1 MPILKIAL
9 FPEEEKILR
18 ARAEPIV
25 KITPKT
31 QRLIN
36 DMIET
41 MYDAA
46 GVGLAGPQIFVS
58 QRLFV
63 YDIGEGPEA
72 LINPEILTAEGQ
84 EVGSEGC
91 LSIPRLH
98 GDVARATKISV
109 SGINRM
115 GRRVHIEAED
125 FLARVFQ
132 HEIDHLNGVLF
143 TDRADQQ
150 SLHYITEEE
159 EAERK
164 TAGSSRRRENHIRR
178 ETREP
183 HAGAEG

>member
-72 LINPEILTAEGQ
+72 LINPEILSAEGQ

-98 GDVARATKISV
+98 GDVARA
-109 SGINRM
+109 
-115 GRRVHIEAED
+115 
-125 FLARVFQ
+125 
-132 HEIDHLNGVLF
+132 
-143 TDRADQQ
+143 
-150 SLHYITEEE
+150 
-159 EAERK
+159 
-164 TAGSSRRRENHIRR
+164 
-178 ETREP
+178 
-183 HAGAEG
+183 